1 MKVLLIG
8 DFDTGGQ
15 GIRIVEAFRK
25 HSPDWD
31 VRSMARTAQYMA
43 YGTDL
48 PYRKRVLDEMYPT
61 CDVLHVRNHFN
72 DYDWLAAKHGPKPV
86 VLHAHGTRYRSDPN
100 RIMAQAK
107 ERNAIVL
114 VSTLDLWLL
123 NTDAVWLPSP
133 FDVDALMEIRR
144 AQRPELQRGQ

>member
-1 MKVLLIG
+1 MKVLIVG

-31 VRSMARTAQYMA
+31 VRSMARAAQYMN

-48 PYRKRVLDEMYPT
+48 PYRKRVLDEKYPQ
-61 CDVLHVRNHFN
+61 CDVIHVRNHFGE
-72 DYDWLAAKHGPKPV
+72 YDQLAKKHGPKPV
-86 VLHAHGTRYRSDPN
+86 LIHYHGTRFRGNPDAHL
-100 RIMAQAK
+100 AQQR
-107 ERNAIVL
+107 ERGAIGV

-123 NTDAVWLPSP
+123 APEELEWLPSP
-133 FDVDALMEIRR
+133 FDVDWLATWRS
-144 AQRPELQRGQ
+144 

>member
-1 MKVLLIG
+1 MKVLIVG

-15 GIRIVEAFRK
+15 GIRLVEAFRK
-25 HSPDWD
+25 HSPEWD

-72 DYDWLAAKHGPKPV
+72 DYDRLAEKHGPKPV
-86 VLHAHGTRYRSDPN
+86 LIHYHGSRFRGDPH
-100 RIMAQAK
+100 RHLRQQR
-107 ERNAIVL
+107 ERNAIGV
-114 VSTLDLWLL
+114 VSTLDLWLIAPDEL
-123 NTDAVWLPSP
+123 EWLPSP
-133 FDVDALMEIRR
+133 FDVEWLREFRR
-144 AQRPELQRGQ
+144 